1 MKNQNEMILM
11 QDLNIKEMQEL
22 NGGEPIT
29 FIAAFIAIG
38 GACGAALAIYECGKA
53 AGKFIYYVTH

>member
-1 MKNQNEMILM
+1 MENKY
-11 QDLNIKEMQEL
+11 IKSLSFEEMQEL

-29 FIAAFIAIG
+29 FVAAFIAIG